1 MLITIQGRQYSRVS
15 PKTASAIFALEE
27 FGTVTISG
35 DPHNREVYVKHDIEV
50 PVTDVMTIQEFQGR
64 DLFAPSIPS
73 GWDVVPA
80 DFSFF
85 STNYTNH
92 TGVIS
97 PVGVKRMF
105 DLGGTF
111 AAPDVHTYASNGWD
125 IDKYRGRF
133 LLRHG

>member
-15 PKTASAIFALEE
+15 PKTASVIFALEE
-27 FGTVTISG
+27 FGTVTISK
-35 DPHNREVYVKHDIEV
+35 DSHNIEVYVKHDIEA

-64 DLFAPSIPS
+64 DLFTPSVPP
-73 GWDVVPA
+73 GWAVVPA

-85 STNYTNH
+85 STVYMNH
-92 TGVIS
+92 KGMLS
-97 PVGVKRMF
+97 PAGVKRMF

-133 LLRHG
+133 LLRHV